1 MTKDPGQKKPPGL
14 PLHLQAAQGSEEAL
28 STLYRDNADALFA
41 FVLYRVGGNVSLTED
56 IVQETFLWALDH
68 LTRFRPELGTF
79 LSWLCTSSRNIIRK
93 HLRDSRRGQELQRVW
108 DQIDQALL
116 QIYTSLEKT
125 PLSDEILERKETQ
138 ALVQASIAQL
148 PKQYRNI
155 LAIHYI
161 DGTALK
167 EVGALLSIS
176 EEAAKSLLARARRAF
191 RETFTTLANQL
202 SEVKP

>member
-1 MTKDPGQKKPPGL
+1 MTTKIEAGE
-14 PLHLQAAQGSEEAL
+14 PLHLQAANGSEEAL
-28 STLYRDNADALFA
+28 SRLYHDSADGLFA
-41 FVLYRVGGNVSLTED
+41 FVLYRVGGDVSLTED
-56 IVQETFLWALDH
+56 IVQETFLWAIDH
-68 LTRFRPELGTF
+68 LKRFRPELGTF
-79 LSWLCTSSRNIIRK
+79 LGWLCTNSRNIIRK
-93 HLRDSRRGQELQRVW
+93 HLRDNRRGKELQHVW
-108 DQIDQALL
+108 EQIDQAM
-116 QIYTSLEKT
+116 IKVYASFEKF

-167 EVGALLSIS
+167 EVGSLLSIS

-191 RETFTTLANQL
+191 RETFTAML
-202 SEVKP
+202 SLSIPDGEGGA